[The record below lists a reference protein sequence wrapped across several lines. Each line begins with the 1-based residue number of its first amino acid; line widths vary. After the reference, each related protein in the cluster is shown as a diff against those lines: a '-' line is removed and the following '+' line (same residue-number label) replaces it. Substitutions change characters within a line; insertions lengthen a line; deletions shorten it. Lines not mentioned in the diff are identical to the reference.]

1 MIVDSALKDLGMR
14 LEAKEKREDSSPAL
28 LDHREVCHL
37 TFDVFFRLLTGRAP
51 DCREVA
57 IAHDAVEE
65 WKAEIAV
72 KKRADKAAKEAL
84 LSMMRRALRE
94 SAFFSDMGASF
105 DPDDI
110 SDLSCVMQPLCI
122 SPMINFP
129 GTNCIK

>member
-1 MIVDSALKDLGMR
+1 MKMESQAVFQAKLKPKMF
-14 LEAKEKREDSSPAL
+14 L
-28 LDHREVCHL
+28 LNCH
-37 TFDVFFRLLTGRAP
+37 P